1 MAVIATFRRLGVSR
15 RLATLVEGESLAN
28 DGTALVLFSAT
39 VAAISGGGSVS
50 ETAEA
55 IAIAVVT
62 SIGIGLAAGWLA
74 SRLIALVD
82 DLAIEL
88 TISIAA
94 AYGTYL
100 LADGLGQSGIIATVV
115 AGVVIGTYGR
125 SVGLS
130 PRALE
135 ALDVVWELI
144 AFLLTAFAFLLVG
157 LAISVG
163 DLLAGASSIL
173 WGLVGIL
180 VARVVVVYG
189 LLGGIAQLIGERAHW
204 PKPPIGWLHVMFWAG
219 LRGAVA
225 VAMALSLPAAGV
237 APADR
242 LRRRAVHV
250 VRAGHD
256 GGAGRR
262 PNGLT
267 RAGARCGSRPGTRLE
282 PPSRQIGDGVRGGGR
297 GDAPSRYAQA
307 AETEPDREI
316 ERNHMPAVQRN
327 VQERER
333 HRRDG
338 DGKWGPAGAG
348 DAVEEHAT
356 EDRLLGARD
365 EDRDQGPGQEREV
378 RPAEAGDTG
387 RATEDGTHDGCCNE
401 GETNHDA
408 DHDGPGQLPQ
418 VDPGHPRCQGPIPGA
433 GRCQEQEREAEHGA
447 DGERIEAGARRRPT
461 RDRDRREARADERC
475 VAPRVE
481 GTPRGVAE
489 GCGDGCHR
497 ARGTKATSPV
507 A

>member
-1 MAVIATFRRLGVSR
+1 MAETGSAATLEAIRAVVALLSVAALAALVVARLRIPYSVTLVVLGLVAGALLPRGTIEVTPELVLLVLVPGLVFEAALRLDLEHLRRTFGWIVLLAAPGVVISALIVALVLRSATGLPFELGMVVGAMVAATDPVAVIATFRRLGVPR

-55 IAIAVVT
+55 IVVAVVT

-74 SRLIALVD
+74 SRLMALID

-94 AYGTYL
+94 AYGTYV

-163 DLLAGASSIL
+163 DLLGGAASIL
-173 WGLVGIL
+173 WGLVGVL

-225 VAMALSLPAAGV
+225 VAMALSLPDDFPQRALLQQVTFGV
-237 APADR
+237 VLFTLFVQGTTAE
-242 LRRRAVHV
+242 LV
-250 VRAGHD
+250 V
-256 GGAGRR
+256 
-262 PNGLT
+262 
-267 RAGARCGSRPGTRLE
+267 ARTGSRAPG
-282 PPSRQIGDGVRGGGR
+282 P
-297 GDAPSRYAQA
+297 
-307 AETEPDREI
+307 
-316 ERNHMPAVQRN
+316 
-327 VQERER
+327 
-333 HRRDG
+333 
-338 DGKWGPAGAG
+338 
-348 DAVEEHAT
+348 
-356 EDRLLGARD
+356 
-365 EDRDQGPGQEREV
+365 
-378 RPAEAGDTG
+378 
-387 RATEDGTHDGCCNE
+387 
-401 GETNHDA
+401 
-408 DHDGPGQLPQ
+408 
-418 VDPGHPRCQGPIPGA
+418 
-433 GRCQEQEREAEHGA
+433 
-447 DGERIEAGARRRPT
+447 
-461 RDRDRREARADERC
+461 EARANPGS
-475 VAPRVE
+475 A
-481 GTPRGVAE
+481 
-489 GCGDGCHR
+489 
-497 ARGTKATSPV
+497 
-507 A
+507 

>member
-1 MAVIATFRRLGVSR
+1 MAETGSTATLDAIRAVVALLSVAALAALVVARLRVPYSVTLVVLGLVAGALLPRGTIEVTPELVLLVLVPGLVFEAALRLDLEHLRRTFGWIVLLAAPGVVISALIVALVLRAATGLPFELGMVVGAMVAATDPVAVIATFRRLGVSR

-74 SRLIALVD
+74 SRLIALID

-189 LLGGIAQLIGERAHW
+189 LLGGIAQLIGERANW

-225 VAMALSLPAAGV
+225 VAMALSLPADFPQRALLQQIAFGV
-237 APADR
+237 VLFTLFAQGTTAE
-242 LRRRAVHV
+242 LV
-250 VRAGHD
+250 V
-256 GGAGRR
+256 
-262 PNGLT
+262 
-267 RAGARCGSRPGTRLE
+267 ARTGSRALAP
-282 PPSRQIGDGVRGGGR
+282 
-297 GDAPSRYAQA
+297 DA
-307 AETEPDREI
+307 D
-316 ERNHMPAVQRN
+316 
-327 VQERER
+327 
-333 HRRDG
+333 
-338 DGKWGPAGAG
+338 
-348 DAVEEHAT
+348 
-356 EDRLLGARD
+356 L
-365 EDRDQGPGQEREV
+365 GPG
-378 RPAEAGDTG
+378 
-387 RATEDGTHDGCCNE
+387 RA
-401 GETNHDA
+401 
-408 DHDGPGQLPQ
+408 
-418 VDPGHPRCQGPIPGA
+418 
-433 GRCQEQEREAEHGA
+433 
-447 DGERIEAGARRRPT
+447 
-461 RDRDRREARADERC
+461 
-475 VAPRVE
+475 
-481 GTPRGVAE
+481 
-489 GCGDGCHR
+489 
-497 ARGTKATSPV
+497 
-507 A
+507 